1 MSLCR
6 NTTLGWI
13 ALATVLCGCA
23 TPKRGDQRFNLQGKS
38 YEQYAKDRYECLER
52 HDRLS
57 YFVGKSS
64 RFPTVSAGREASG
77 ASVSS

>member
-57 YFVGKSS
+57 YFV
-64 RFPTVSAGREASG
+64 ACMEARGYRHVACSY
-77 ASVSS
+77 